1 MPGIGPPMSIA
12 ERFTATINGSITDA
26 ITVELPTPYGVF
38 RAHGFERPSGH
49 VYMAL
54 VYGDVDGAERALV
67 RVHSECLTGDALGS
81 LRCDC
86 GVQLREALRT
96 IVASGCGALVYAT
109 GHEGRGI
116 GLMNKLRAYLAQE
129 NGADTVDAN
138 HLLGLPAD
146 ARDYADAAAV
156 IEALGIR
163 SVRLLTNNPAK
174 ADGLRR
180 YGVEVDDI
188 VGLHTS
194 PHRRN
199 AAYLATKTERMG
211 HVIAIDESA
220 VNVPILI
227 DPATLI
233 GGVQPQPDRPAVVA
247 KLAQS
252 LDGRIAARSGD
263 SKWISGEQ
271 ERAVTH
277 ALRAAV
283 DAVVVGAETVVRDDP
298 QLTVRAVAGASPTR
312 VVFDSGLRTPLD
324 SHLFC
329 DGGSTI
335 VMTTHRSDERRREA
349 LRAAGVAVE
358 VVADGDG
365 RVDPSAALARLRELG
380 MQVVL
385 IEGGSQLI
393 TSLLGAGTVDRM
405 IVSVAPIV
413 IGAGVDAVGD
423 LGIARIADGLRLA
436 NCVVAR
442 VGDDVITAGDVV
454 RQGGLDPGAGA
465 TS

>member
-1 MPGIGPPMSIA
+1 
-12 ERFTATINGSITDA
+12 
-26 ITVELPTPYGVF
+26 
-38 RAHGFERPSGH
+38 
-49 VYMAL
+49 
-54 VYGDVDGAERALV
+54 
-67 RVHSECLTGDALGS
+67 
-81 LRCDC
+81 
-86 GVQLREALRT
+86 
-96 IVASGCGALVYAT
+96 
-109 GHEGRGI
+109 
-116 GLMNKLRAYLAQE
+116 
-129 NGADTVDAN
+129 
-138 HLLGLPAD
+138 
-146 ARDYADAAAV
+146 
-156 IEALGIR
+156 
-163 SVRLLTNNPAK
+163 
-174 ADGLRR
+174 
-180 YGVEVDDI
+180 
-188 VGLHTS
+188 
-194 PHRRN
+194 RRN

-380 MQVVL
+380 
-385 IEGGSQLI
+385 
-393 TSLLGAGTVDRM
+393 
-405 IVSVAPIV
+405 
-413 IGAGVDAVGD
+413 
-423 LGIARIADGLRLA
+423 
-436 NCVVAR
+436 
-442 VGDDVITAGDVV
+442 
-454 RQGGLDPGAGA
+454 
-465 TS
+465 